1 MKKTF
6 TAVCLTA
13 MAAAALSAAL
23 AGCGEPENTATP
35 DSASSETSATPDEI
49 TTAPESTEPSTGED
63 DKYEAMDFPDAFED
77 FPMHFVSHGG
87 RPEDNGPSDYY
98 YDAKIEFLGDGTMKG
113 EFFTNLEST
122 DSETIEN
129 KSNWTAYIR
138 DGKAYKVSDNEY
150 YFYVDGVRYE
160 QEPETSEQTDG
171 KTVKYVCGFGLDPE
185 ENNKLHLFTP
195 EMNIDDLK
203 NDESK
208 MDMRQFLSMM
218 LKDGEGETLGC
229 YMLRGRSNDC
239 YVSITDEE
247 AKMEPPGQPPE
258 Q

>member
-35 DSASSETSATPDEI
+35 DSASSETSATPR
-49 TTAPESTEPSTGED
+49 AWRLAEPVKMISSERVPRRLRT
-63 DKYEAMDFPDAFED
+63 FCC
-77 FPMHFVSHGG
+77 
-87 RPEDNGPSDYY
+87 
-98 YDAKIEFLGDGTMKG
+98 TMKG

-229 YMLRGRSNDC
+229 YMLRGRSDDC

>member
-1 MKKTF
+1 
-6 TAVCLTA
+6 
-13 MAAAALSAAL
+13 
-23 AGCGEPENTATP
+23 
-35 DSASSETSATPDEI
+35 
-49 TTAPESTEPSTGED
+49 
-63 DKYEAMDFPDAFED
+63 
-77 FPMHFVSHGG
+77 
-87 RPEDNGPSDYY
+87 
-98 YDAKIEFLGDGTMKG
+98 MKG

-229 YMLRGRSNDC
+229 YMLRGRSDDC

>member
-23 AGCGEPENTATP
+23 TGCGEPENTATP

-87 RPEDNGPSDYY
+87 RPEDSGPSDYY

-129 KSNWTAYIR
+129 KSNWTA
-138 DGKAYKVSDNEY
+138 
-150 YFYVDGVRYE
+150 
-160 QEPETSEQTDG
+160 
-171 KTVKYVCGFGLDPE
+171 
-185 ENNKLHLFTP
+185 
-195 EMNIDDLK
+195 
-203 NDESK
+203 
-208 MDMRQFLSMM
+208 
-218 LKDGEGETLGC
+218 
-229 YMLRGRSNDC
+229 
-239 YVSITDEE
+239 
-247 AKMEPPGQPPE
+247 
-258 Q
+258 